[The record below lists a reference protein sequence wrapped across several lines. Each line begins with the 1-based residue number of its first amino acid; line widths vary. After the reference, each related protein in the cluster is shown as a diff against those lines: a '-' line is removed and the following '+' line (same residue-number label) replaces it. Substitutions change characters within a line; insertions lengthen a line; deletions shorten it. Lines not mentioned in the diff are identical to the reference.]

1 MRRACLSLIVS
12 KLLSNNGSKVQLDK
26 MMKIYKV
33 LDKSGDGKISHN
45 EIKSCFKTLEQK
57 ETLNDEIYKEICF
70 NVSKKGPGIR
80 PRCKANNEFE
90 CTCQNVPHIMFK
102 DFLLCSLDMEY
113 KTFIQYM
120 RQANLIFFNN
130 DTKSIGKCEF
140 TNMLKDDK
148 YVSSRSLHAFIEN
161 IDEDKS
167 LTITSQEF
175 FDFMI
180 NKLKIIKH
188 GGVMNYKTVEDE
200 F

>member
-1 MRRACLSLIVS
+1 
-12 KLLSNNGSKVQLDK
+12 
-26 MMKIYKV
+26 
-33 LDKSGDGKISHN
+33 
-45 EIKSCFKTLEQK
+45 
-57 ETLNDEIYKEICF
+57 
-70 NVSKKGPGIR
+70 
-80 PRCKANNEFE
+80 
-90 CTCQNVPHIMFK
+90 
-102 DFLLCSLDMEY
+102 
-113 KTFIQYM
+113 M